1 MTPSRSPFAGASG
14 RGGSRLRRRQRG
26 VALALVVSF
35 IAGLS
40 LLVAGLVLTAKT
52 DTRLA
57 RVHLARAQ
65 VTALGDGAINLLLG
79 DVIDGRLSP
88 PQTQAQSQTQAQ
100 AQAALP
106 QARYVLGGVAV
117 SVLALPESLLLDL
130 SSASAAQFAA
140 LAEFTGLLSLES
152 GQLVARAVVHY
163 RDGEPN
169 DGEPNR
175 AQRLNSLEDIL
186 NVDGVNRVTL
196 EALRDYVT
204 VSRGAQAA
212 RADVPDA
219 RVFTQLRQCSPEA
232 RAVREDMLA
241 PTFEPPAVSGAF
253 RVDALIRQDRDVWL
267 RRRWVR
273 LGGGRDGLPWTVTR
287 TEPVRMVPRPS

>member
-1 MTPSRSPFAGASG
+1 MSPPRSRRAGGCG
-14 RGGSRLRRRQRG
+14 RCLWRRQRG

-79 DVIDGRLSP
+79 DVIDGRLS
-88 PQTQAQSQTQAQ
+88 QTQAQTQTRNT
-100 AQAALP
+100 LP
-106 QARYVLGGVAV
+106 QARYVLGGAAV
-117 SVLALPESLLLDL
+117 SVLALPENLLLDL
-130 SSASAAQFAA
+130 SSASAEQFAA
-140 LAEFTGLLSLES
+140 LVEFSGLLAPEAA
-152 GQLVARAVVHY
+152 QLVARAVVHY
-163 RDGEPN
+163 RDG
-169 DGEPNR
+169 DGESSMAHP
-175 AQRLNSLEDIL
+175 LNSLEDIL
-186 NVDGVNRVTL
+186 NVRGVNRVTL

-204 VSRGAQAA
+204 VSRGAVAA
-212 RADVPDA
+212 RVDVADA
-219 RVFTQLRQCSPEA
+219 RVFTQLQQCSPRA
-232 RAVREDMLA
+232 RALREDMLA
-241 PTFEPPAVSGAF
+241 SDSESAPGAVSGAF
-253 RVDALIRQDRDVWL
+253 RVDALVRQDRDVWL

>member
-1 MTPSRSPFAGASG
+1 MSPPRSRRAGG
-14 RGGSRLRRRQRG
+14 RGPRSRLWRRQRG

-79 DVIDGRLSP
+79 DVIDGRLSQTQA
-88 PQTQAQSQTQAQ
+88 QTQAQST
-100 AQAALP
+100 LP
-106 QARYVLGGVAV
+106 QARYVLGGAAV
-117 SVLALPESLLLDL
+117 SVLALPENLLLDL
-130 SSASAAQFAA
+130 SSASAEQFAA
-140 LAEFTGLLSLES
+140 LVEFSGLLAPEAA
-152 GQLVARAVVHY
+152 QLVARAVVHY
-163 RDGEPN
+163 RDG
-169 DGEPNR
+169 DGESSMAHP
-175 AQRLNSLEDIL
+175 LNSLEDIL
-186 NVDGVNRVTL
+186 NVRGVNRVTL

-204 VSRGAQAA
+204 VSRGAGAA
-212 RADVPDA
+212 RAAVADA
-219 RVFTQLRQCSPEA
+219 RVFTQLQQCSPRA
-232 RAVREDMLA
+232 RALREDMLA
-241 PTFEPPAVSGAF
+241 SEFDSESAPGAVSGAF
-253 RVDALIRQDRDVWL
+253 RVDALVRQDRDVWL

-287 TEPVRMVPRPS
+287 TESVRMVPRPS

>member
-1 MTPSRSPFAGASG
+1 MSAPRSRRAGGCAP
-14 RGGSRLRRRQRG
+14 RRLCCRQRG

-79 DVIDGRLSP
+79 DVIDGRLA
-88 PQTQAQSQTQAQ
+88 QTQAQTQDQAQ
-100 AQAALP
+100 AWNALP
-106 QARYVLGGVAV
+106 QARYVLGGAAV
-117 SVLALPESLLLDL
+117 SVLALPENLLLDL
-130 SSASAAQFAA
+130 SSASAEQFAA
-140 LAEFTGLLSLES
+140 LVEFSGLLLPEAA
-152 GQLVARAVVHY
+152 QPVAQAVVHY
-163 RDGEPN
+163 RDG
-169 DGEPNR
+169 DGESSMAHP
-175 AQRLNSLEDIL
+175 LNSLEDIL
-186 NVDGVNRVTL
+186 NVRGVNRVTL

-204 VSRGAQAA
+204 VSRGAGAA
-212 RADVPDA
+212 RADVADA
-219 RVFTQLRQCSPEA
+219 RVFTQLQPFSPRA
-232 RAVREDMLA
+232 RAAREDMLA
-241 PTFEPPAVSGAF
+241 SEPESAPGAVSGAF
-253 RVDALIRQDRDVWL
+253 RVDALVRQDRDVWL

-287 TEPVRMVPRPS
+287 TEPARMVPRPS

>member
-1 MTPSRSPFAGASG
+1 MSPPRSRRAGGCG
-14 RGGSRLRRRQRG
+14 RGSRLWRHQRG

-40 LLVAGLVLTAKT
+40 LLVAGLVMTAKT

-79 DVIDGRLSP
+79 DVIDGRLSQTQTQA
-88 PQTQAQSQTQAQ
+88 QTQAQST
-100 AQAALP
+100 LP
-106 QARYVLGGVAV
+106 QAHYVLGGAAV
-117 SVLALPESLLLDL
+117 SVLALPENLLLDL
-130 SSASAAQFAA
+130 SSASAEQLAA
-140 LAEFTGLLSLES
+140 LVEFSGLLAPEAA
-152 GQLVARAVVHY
+152 QLVARAVVHY
-163 RDGEPN
+163 RDGGGDG
-169 DGEPNR
+169 DGELSMAHP
-175 AQRLNSLEDIL
+175 LNSLEDIL
-186 NVDGVNRVTL
+186 NVRGVNRVTL

-204 VSRGAQAA
+204 VSRGAGAA
-212 RADVPDA
+212 RADVADA
-219 RVFTQLRQCSPEA
+219 RMFAQLQPFSPRT
-232 RAVREDMLA
+232 RALREDMLA
-241 PTFEPPAVSGAF
+241 SESESAPGAVSGAF
-253 RVDALIRQDRDVWL
+253 RVDALVRQDRDVWL

>member
-1 MTPSRSPFAGASG
+1 MSPPRSRRAGGCG
-14 RGGSRLRRRQRG
+14 RGSRLWRRQRG

-79 DVIDGRLSP
+79 DVIDGRLS
-88 PQTQAQSQTQAQ
+88 QTQAQTQTRNT
-100 AQAALP
+100 LP
-106 QARYVLGGVAV
+106 QARYVLGGAAV
-117 SVLALPESLLLDL
+117 SVLALPENLLLDL
-130 SSASAAQFAA
+130 SSASAEQFAA
-140 LAEFTGLLSLES
+140 LVEFSGLLAPEAA
-152 GQLVARAVVHY
+152 QLVARAVVHY
-163 RDGEPN
+163 RDG
-169 DGEPNR
+169 DG
-175 AQRLNSLEDIL
+175 ASSMAHQLNSLEDIL
-186 NVDGVNRVTL
+186 NVRGVNRVTL

-204 VSRGAQAA
+204 VSRGAGAA
-212 RADVPDA
+212 RVDVGDA
-219 RVFTQLRQCSPEA
+219 RAFTQLQQCSPRA
-232 RAVREDMLA
+232 RALREDMLA
-241 PTFEPPAVSGAF
+241 SESESAPGAVSGAF
-253 RVDALIRQDRDVWL
+253 RVDALVRQDRDVWL

>member
-1 MTPSRSPFAGASG
+1 MSPPRSRRAGG
-14 RGGSRLRRRQRG
+14 RGPRSRLWRRQRG

-79 DVIDGRLSP
+79 DVIDGRLSRTQA
-88 PQTQAQSQTQAQ
+88 QTQARST
-100 AQAALP
+100 LP
-106 QARYVLGGVAV
+106 QARYVLGGAAV
-117 SVLALPESLLLDL
+117 SVLALPENLLLDL
-130 SSASAAQFAA
+130 SSASAEQFAA
-140 LAEFTGLLSLES
+140 LVEFSGLLAPEAA
-152 GQLVARAVVHY
+152 QLVARAVVHY
-163 RDGEPN
+163 RDG
-169 DGEPNR
+169 DG
-175 AQRLNSLEDIL
+175 ALSMAHQLNSLEDIL
-186 NVDGVNRVTL
+186 NVRGVNRVTL

-204 VSRGAQAA
+204 VSRGAGAA
-212 RADVPDA
+212 RADVADA
-219 RVFTQLRQCSPEA
+219 RMFTQLQQCSPRA
-232 RAVREDMLA
+232 RALREDMLA
-241 PTFEPPAVSGAF
+241 SESESAPGAVSGAF
-253 RVDALIRQDRDVWL
+253 RVDALVRQDRDVWL

>member
-1 MTPSRSPFAGASG
+1 MSPPRPRRASG
-14 RGGSRLRRRQRG
+14 RGPRGRLWRRQRG

-79 DVIDGRLSP
+79 DVIDGRLSQTQA
-88 PQTQAQSQTQAQ
+88 QTQAQST
-100 AQAALP
+100 LP
-106 QARYVLGGVAV
+106 RARYVLGGAAI
-117 SVLALPESLLLDL
+117 SVLALPENLLLDL
-130 SSASAAQFAA
+130 SSASAEQLAA
-140 LAEFTGLLSLES
+140 LVEFSGLLAPEAA
-152 GQLVARAVVHY
+152 QLVARAVVHY
-163 RDGEPN
+163 RDG
-169 DGEPNR
+169 DGESSM
-175 AQRLNSLEDIL
+175 AHQLNSLEDIL
-186 NVDGVNRVTL
+186 NVRGVNRVTL

-204 VSRGAQAA
+204 VSRGAGAA
-212 RADVPDA
+212 RADVADA
-219 RVFTQLRQCSPEA
+219 RMFTQLQPFSPRA
-232 RAVREDMLA
+232 RALREDMLA
-241 PTFEPPAVSGAF
+241 SEPESAPGAVSGAF
-253 RVDALIRQDRDVWL
+253 RVDALVRQDRDVWL

>member
-14 RGGSRLRRRQRG
+14 RGRSRPRRRQRG

-79 DVIDGRLSP
+79 DVIDGRLSQTQTQTQT
-88 PQTQAQSQTQAQ
+88 QTQAQTQAQ

-163 RDGEPN
+163 RDGESSM
-169 DGEPNR
+169 

-186 NVDGVNRVTL
+186 NVEGVNRVTL

-204 VSRGAQAA
+204 VSRGAPAA

-219 RVFTQLRQCSPEA
+219 RVFAQLRQCSPEA

-241 PTFEPPAVSGAF
+241 PAFAPPAVSGAF

>member
-1 MTPSRSPFAGASG
+1 MSPPRSRRAGERG
-14 RGGSRLRRRQRG
+14 PRGGLWRRQRG

-79 DVIDGRLSP
+79 DVIDGRLAQT
-88 PQTQAQSQTQAQ
+88 QTQAQTQAQ
-100 AQAALP
+100 GTLP
-106 QARYVLGGVAV
+106 QARYVLGGAAV
-117 SVLALPESLLLDL
+117 SVLALPENLLLDL
-130 SSASAAQFAA
+130 SSASAEQLAA
-140 LAEFTGLLSLES
+140 LVEFSGLLAPEAA
-152 GQLVARAVVHY
+152 QLVARAVVHY
-163 RDGEPN
+163 RDG
-169 DGEPNR
+169 DGESGM
-175 AQRLNSLEDIL
+175 AHQLNSLEDIL
-186 NVDGVNRVTL
+186 NVSGVNRVTL

-204 VSRGAQAA
+204 VSRGAGAA
-212 RADVPDA
+212 RADVADA
-219 RVFTQLRQCSPEA
+219 RVFTQLQQCSPRA
-232 RAVREDMLA
+232 RALREDMLA
-241 PTFEPPAVSGAF
+241 SESEPAPGAVSGAF
-253 RVDALIRQDRDVWL
+253 RVDALVRQDRDVWL

>member
-14 RGGSRLRRRQRG
+14 RGSSRPRQRG

-79 DVIDGRLSP
+79 DVIDGRLS
-88 PQTQAQSQTQAQ
+88 QTQTQSQTQAQ
-100 AQAALP
+100 SQAALP

-163 RDGEPN
+163 RDGESSM
-169 DGEPNR
+169 

-186 NVDGVNRVTL
+186 NVEGVNRVTL

-204 VSRGAQAA
+204 VSRGAPAA
-212 RADVPDA
+212 SADVPDA

-232 RAVREDMLA
+232 RALREDMLA
-241 PTFEPPAVSGAF
+241 PTFTPPAVSGAF

-287 TEPVRMVPRPS
+287 TEPVRMVPRSS

>member
-1 MTPSRSPFAGASG
+1 MSLPRSRRAGG
-14 RGGSRLRRRQRG
+14 RGPRSRRQRG

-79 DVIDGRLSP
+79 DVIDGRLAQTQT
-88 PQTQAQSQTQAQ
+88 QTQAQST
-100 AQAALP
+100 LP
-106 QARYVLGGVAV
+106 QARYVLGGAAI
-117 SVLALPESLLLDL
+117 SVLALPENRLLDL
-130 SSASAAQFAA
+130 SSASAEQLAA
-140 LAEFTGLLSLES
+140 LVEFSGLLAPEAA
-152 GQLVARAVVHY
+152 QLVARAVVHY
-163 RDGEPN
+163 RDG
-169 DGEPNR
+169 DGESSMAHP
-175 AQRLNSLEDIL
+175 LNSLEDIL
-186 NVDGVNRVTL
+186 NVRGVNRVTL

-204 VSRGAQAA
+204 VSRGAGAA
-212 RADVPDA
+212 RAAVADA
-219 RVFTQLRQCSPEA
+219 RMFTQLQPFSPRA
-232 RAVREDMLA
+232 RALREDMLA
-241 PTFEPPAVSGAF
+241 SESESAPGAVSGAF
-253 RVDALIRQDRDVWL
+253 RVDALVRQDRDVWL

>member
-1 MTPSRSPFAGASG
+1 MSAPRARRAGG
-14 RGGSRLRRRQRG
+14 RGPRSRPWRRQRG

-79 DVIDGRLSP
+79 DVIDGRLAQTQTQA
-88 PQTQAQSQTQAQ
+88 QTQAQST
-100 AQAALP
+100 LP
-106 QARYVLGGVAV
+106 QARYVLGGTVV
-117 SVLALPESLLLDL
+117 SVLALPENLLLDL
-130 SSASAAQFAA
+130 SSASAEQLAA
-140 LAEFTGLLSLES
+140 LLEFSGLLLPEAA
-152 GQLVARAVVHY
+152 QLVARAVVHY
-163 RDGEPN
+163 RDG
-169 DGEPNR
+169 DGESSMAHP
-175 AQRLNSLEDIL
+175 LNSLEDIL
-186 NVDGVNRVTL
+186 NVRGVNRVTL

-204 VSRGAQAA
+204 VSRGAGAA
-212 RADVPDA
+212 RADVADA
-219 RVFTQLRQCSPEA
+219 RVFTQLQPFSPRA
-232 RAVREDMLA
+232 RALREDMLA
-241 PTFEPPAVSGAF
+241 SESESAPGAVSGAF
-253 RVDALIRQDRDVWL
+253 RVDALVRQDRDVWL

>member
-1 MTPSRSPFAGASG
+1 MSPPRSRRAGG
-14 RGGSRLRRRQRG
+14 RGRCLWRRQRG

-40 LLVAGLVLTAKT
+40 LLVAGLVMTAKT

-79 DVIDGRLSP
+79 DVIDGRLSQTQTQA
-88 PQTQAQSQTQAQ
+88 QTQAQST
-100 AQAALP
+100 LP
-106 QARYVLGGVAV
+106 QARYVLGGAAV

-130 SSASAAQFAA
+130 SSASAEQFAA
-140 LAEFTGLLSLES
+140 LAEFSGLLAPEAA
-152 GQLVARAVVHY
+152 QLVARAVVHY
-163 RDGEPN
+163 RDG
-169 DGEPNR
+169 DGESNM
-175 AQRLNSLEDIL
+175 AHQLNSLEDIL
-186 NVDGVNRVTL
+186 NVRGVNRVTL

-204 VSRGAQAA
+204 VSRGAGGA
-212 RADVPDA
+212 RVDVADA
-219 RVFTQLRQCSPEA
+219 RVFTQLQQCSPRA
-232 RAVREDMLA
+232 RALREDMLA
-241 PTFEPPAVSGAF
+241 SEFESAPGTVSGAF
-253 RVDALIRQDRDVWL
+253 RVDALVRQDRDVWL

>member
-1 MTPSRSPFAGASG
+1 MSPPRSRRAGA
-14 RGGSRLRRRQRG
+14 RGPRSRQRG

-79 DVIDGRLSP
+79 DVIDGRL
-88 PQTQAQSQTQAQ
+88 AQSQTQAQ
-100 AQAALP
+100 TQAWNALP
-106 QARYVLGGVAV
+106 QARYVLGGAAV
-117 SVLALPESLLLDL
+117 SVLALPENLLLDL
-130 SSASAAQFAA
+130 SSASAEQLAA
-140 LAEFTGLLSLES
+140 LIEFSGLLLPEAA
-152 GQLVARAVVHY
+152 QLVARAVVHY
-163 RDGEPN
+163 RDG
-169 DGEPNR
+169 DGESSMAHP
-175 AQRLNSLEDIL
+175 LNSLEDIL
-186 NVDGVNRVTL
+186 NVRGVNRVTL

-204 VSRGAQAA
+204 VSRGAGAA
-212 RADVPDA
+212 RADVADA
-219 RVFTQLRQCSPEA
+219 RVFTQLQQCSPRA
-232 RAVREDMLA
+232 RALREDMLA
-241 PTFEPPAVSGAF
+241 SEFESTPGAVSGAF
-253 RVDALIRQDRDVWL
+253 RVDALVRQDRDVWL

>member
-1 MTPSRSPFAGASG
+1 MSAPRSRRAGG
-14 RGGSRLRRRQRG
+14 RGPRSRPWRRQRG

-79 DVIDGRLSP
+79 DVIDGRLAQTQT
-88 PQTQAQSQTQAQ
+88 QTQAQST
-100 AQAALP
+100 LP
-106 QARYVLGGVAV
+106 QARYVLGGAAI
-117 SVLALPESLLLDL
+117 SVLALPENRLLDL
-130 SSASAAQFAA
+130 SSASAEQ
-140 LAEFTGLLSLES
+140 LATLVEFSGLLAPEAA
-152 GQLVARAVVHY
+152 QLVARAVVHY
-163 RDGEPN
+163 RDG
-169 DGEPNR
+169 DGESSMAHP
-175 AQRLNSLEDIL
+175 LNSLEDIL
-186 NVDGVNRVTL
+186 NVRGVNRVTL

-204 VSRGAQAA
+204 VSRGASAA
-212 RADVPDA
+212 RADVADA
-219 RVFTQLRQCSPEA
+219 RMFTQLQPFSPRA
-232 RAVREDMLA
+232 RALREDMLA
-241 PTFEPPAVSGAF
+241 SESESAPGAVSGAF
-253 RVDALIRQDRDVWL
+253 RVDALVRQDRDVWL

>member
-1 MTPSRSPFAGASG
+1 MTPSRSRFAGASG

-65 VTALGDGAINLLLG
+65 ATALGDGAINLLLS

-88 PQTQAQSQTQAQ
+88 PQTQAQSQTQ

-169 DGEPNR
+169 R

-204 VSRGAQAA
+204 VSRGAQVA

-241 PTFEPPAVSGAF
+241 PAFAPPAVSGAF

>member
-1 MTPSRSPFAGASG
+1 MSPPRSRRAGG
-14 RGGSRLRRRQRG
+14 CGPRRRRQRG

-40 LLVAGLVLTAKT
+40 LLVAGLVMTAKT

-79 DVIDGRLSP
+79 DVIDGRLSQTQTQA
-88 PQTQAQSQTQAQ
+88 QTQAQST
-100 AQAALP
+100 LP
-106 QARYVLGGVAV
+106 QARYVLGGAAV
-117 SVLALPESLLLDL
+117 SVLALPENLLLDL
-130 SSASAAQFAA
+130 SSASAEQLAA
-140 LAEFTGLLSLES
+140 LLEFSGLLLPEAA
-152 GQLVARAVVHY
+152 QLVARAVVHY
-163 RDGEPN
+163 RDG
-169 DGEPNR
+169 DGESSM
-175 AQRLNSLEDIL
+175 AHQLNSLEDIL
-186 NVDGVNRVTL
+186 NVRGVNRVTL

-204 VSRGAQAA
+204 VSRGAGGA
-212 RADVPDA
+212 RVDVADA
-219 RVFTQLRQCSPEA
+219 RVFTQLQQCSPRA
-232 RAVREDMLA
+232 RALREDMLA
-241 PTFEPPAVSGAF
+241 SEFESAPGAVSGAF
-253 RVDALIRQDRDVWL
+253 RVDALVRQDRDVWL

>member
-1 MTPSRSPFAGASG
+1 MSPPRSRRAGGRGSRS
-14 RGGSRLRRRQRG
+14 RLWRRQRG

-79 DVIDGRLSP
+79 DVIDGRL
-88 PQTQAQSQTQAQ
+88 AQSQTQAQ
-100 AQAALP
+100 TQAWNALP
-106 QARYVLGGVAV
+106 QARYVLGGAAV
-117 SVLALPESLLLDL
+117 SVLALPENLLLDL
-130 SSASAAQFAA
+130 SSASAEQLAA
-140 LAEFTGLLSLES
+140 LIEFSGLLAPEAA
-152 GQLVARAVVHY
+152 QLVARAVVHY
-163 RDGEPN
+163 RDG
-169 DGEPNR
+169 DGESSMAHP
-175 AQRLNSLEDIL
+175 LNSLEDIL
-186 NVDGVNRVTL
+186 NVRGVNRVTL

-204 VSRGAQAA
+204 VSRGAGAA
-212 RADVPDA
+212 RADVADA
-219 RVFTQLRQCSPEA
+219 RVFTQLQQCSPRA
-232 RAVREDMLA
+232 RALREDMLA
-241 PTFEPPAVSGAF
+241 SEFESTPGAVSGAF
-253 RVDALIRQDRDVWL
+253 RVDALVRQDRDVWL

>member
-1 MTPSRSPFAGASG
+1 MSPPRSRRAGGCG
-14 RGGSRLRRRQRG
+14 RGRRRQRG

-79 DVIDGRLSP
+79 DVIDGRLSQTQV
-88 PQTQAQSQTQAQ
+88 QTQAQGT
-100 AQAALP
+100 LP
-106 QARYVLGGVAV
+106 QARYVLGGAAV
-117 SVLALPESLLLDL
+117 SVLALPENLLLDL
-130 SSASAAQFAA
+130 SSASAEQLAA
-140 LAEFTGLLSLES
+140 LVEFSGLLAPEAA
-152 GQLVARAVVHY
+152 QLVARAVVHY
-163 RDGEPN
+163 RDG
-169 DGEPNR
+169 DGESSM
-175 AQRLNSLEDIL
+175 AHQLNSLEDIL
-186 NVDGVNRVTL
+186 NVRGVNRVTL

-204 VSRGAQAA
+204 VSRGAA
-212 RADVPDA
+212 RADVADA
-219 RVFTQLRQCSPEA
+219 RMFTQLQPFSPRA
-232 RAVREDMLA
+232 RALREDMLA
-241 PTFEPPAVSGAF
+241 SESESAPGAVSGAF
-253 RVDALIRQDRDVWL
+253 RVDALVRQDRDVWL
-267 RRRWVR
+267 RRRWVH

>member
-14 RGGSRLRRRQRG
+14 RGRSRPRRRQRG

-79 DVIDGRLSP
+79 DVIDGRLS
-88 PQTQAQSQTQAQ
+88 QTQTQTQT
-100 AQAALP
+100 QAALP

-163 RDGEPN
+163 RDGESSM
-169 DGEPNR
+169 

-186 NVDGVNRVTL
+186 NVEGVNRVTL

-204 VSRGAQAA
+204 VSRGAPAA

-219 RVFTQLRQCSPEA
+219 RVFAQLRQCSPEA

-241 PTFEPPAVSGAF
+241 PAFAPPAVSGAF

>member
-14 RGGSRLRRRQRG
+14 RGSSRPRRRQRG

-79 DVIDGRLSP
+79 DVIDGRLS
-88 PQTQAQSQTQAQ
+88 QTQTQSQTQAQ
-100 AQAALP
+100 SQAALP

-163 RDGEPN
+163 RDGESSM
-169 DGEPNR
+169 

-186 NVDGVNRVTL
+186 NVEGVNRVTL

-204 VSRGAQAA
+204 VSRGAPAA
-212 RADVPDA
+212 SADVPDA

-232 RAVREDMLA
+232 RALREDMLA
-241 PTFEPPAVSGAF
+241 PTFTPPAVSGAF

-287 TEPVRMVPRPS
+287 TEPVRMVPRSS

>member
-1 MTPSRSPFAGASG
+1 MSPPRSRRAGG
-14 RGGSRLRRRQRG
+14 RGPRSRLWRRQRG

-79 DVIDGRLSP
+79 DVIDGRLSQTQA
-88 PQTQAQSQTQAQ
+88 QTQAQST
-100 AQAALP
+100 LP
-106 QARYVLGGVAV
+106 QARYVLGGAAV
-117 SVLALPESLLLDL
+117 SVLALPENLLLDL
-130 SSASAAQFAA
+130 SSASAEQFAA
-140 LAEFTGLLSLES
+140 LVEFSGLLAPEAA
-152 GQLVARAVVHY
+152 QLVARAVVHY
-163 RDGEPN
+163 RDG
-169 DGEPNR
+169 DGASSMAHP
-175 AQRLNSLEDIL
+175 LNSLEDIL
-186 NVDGVNRVTL
+186 NVRGVNRVTL

-204 VSRGAQAA
+204 VSRGAGAA
-212 RADVPDA
+212 RVDVADA
-219 RVFTQLRQCSPEA
+219 RVFTQLQQCSPRA
-232 RAVREDMLA
+232 RARREDMLA
-241 PTFEPPAVSGAF
+241 SESESAPGAVSGAF
-253 RVDALIRQDRDVWL
+253 RVDALVRQDRDVWL